1 MEQISEQCLSQ
12 DTRDNSNSFCSVTPK
27 CNLFSWPVYCTIKIF
42 PKSVYF
48 SKFPFAPLSHYWF
61 HLLLGLLQSPLHL
74 VTTYTSYHVLQHLTD
89 LSAAVSSTSILTT
102 AFLAFKSHLSLVHLY
117 QCLLWW
123 NALFIV
129 LLCGWILLFQVQ
141 FNYSCGRR
149 GLPWSPYVKWQLYYQ
164 LQSLSITFLFS
175 SYHYLKIHLFTIYIS
190 ILKCKFHSV
199 WTFYIW
205 IIAEFPTQS
214 T

>member
-117 QCLLWW
+117 QCLL
-123 NALFIV
+123 
-129 LLCGWILLFQVQ
+129 
-141 FNYSCGRR
+141 
-149 GLPWSPYVKWQLYYQ
+149 
-164 LQSLSITFLFS
+164 
-175 SYHYLKIHLFTIYIS
+175 
-190 ILKCKFHSV
+190 
-199 WTFYIW
+199 
-205 IIAEFPTQS
+205 
-214 T
+214 